1 MKKTIEGY
9 VITSNMKRRNILYY
23 NDLTNS
29 QKKYVNR
36 EFNDPHNNELENSM
50 FLMHNGAPM
59 PWCEVSNI
67 PSETLEEKICQIVE
81 NDKISN
87 CNECVIIPP
96 HCFINAFTIIA
107 ILYGIDDQYITFH
120 AIGVK

>member
-29 QKKYVNR
+29 QKKYVNS
-36 EFNDPHNNELENSM
+36 EFDTNDNKNSM
-50 FLMHNGAPM
+50 FLIHNGAPM
-59 PWCEVSNI
+59 PWCEVANI
-67 PSETLEEKICQIVE
+67 PNEKLEQKICQIIE

-120 AIGVK
+120 AMGVK